1 MRTIIK
7 SIVLAVYGSI
17 LICSCGSDD
26 DSKNSSNELER
37 NIVGIWTG
45 TVSTD
50 LSKTYHRYDFNQNHI
65 VWYNR
70 KSEKRTY
77 TETDGIRTYSS
88 WEFSSEESRQGRWE
102 ITDGDTPTPNI
113 FIRWDDGGEM
123 FISLYLFDGTT
134 ISGGLGYYLH
144 KGNYFD

>member
-65 VWYNR
+65 V
-70 KSEKRTY
+70 
-77 TETDGIRTYSS
+77 
-88 WEFSSEESRQGRWE
+88 
-102 ITDGDTPTPNI
+102 
-113 FIRWDDGGEM
+113 
-123 FISLYLFDGTT
+123 
-134 ISGGLGYYLH
+134 
-144 KGNYFD
+144 